1 MCYNIQY
8 QKMNKESVKMKNDL
22 SFSEKYNIY
31 NSEYNSVWVSR
42 LPLSSRT
49 KLVLQRND
57 IVCIKD
63 LLKANGNY
71 LLSLDSFGV
80 NSINEV
86 ESVIGSLRSD
96 ISIGKF
102 LCLAS
107 DAFTN
112 ESVTKI
118 KLPPWIMVWLL
129 ENDIKSINDLLCVSV
144 QKLASFPEYNP
155 SYLNKI
161 CDGIDLYISGQSS
174 ETNPRPNNEP
184 SVYNQFIKD
193 IPFSYRTKKRLLE
206 NGITTVAKLI
216 KTPIESLCEI
226 RGFGA
231 SCVKEVEE
239 YLHGLN
245 ISDTDQDILSF
256 ESSSIEQ
263 ETRKAP
269 IPHTVSVHKAQ
280 ILNGDFSFID
290 INDENSLPYTAARYK
305 TAYET
310 LGKVLVTA
318 CFYNTKEI
326 MDIIA
331 VLSDFRTSM
340 DKAGELSNLLN
351 SVPLFRRNCKIN
363 GFIDAFAQTDKAR
376 DALHLIVNNEN
387 CPLKEIVNFE
397 ASIAPVNYNLV
408 HRFLTWCAYDLKS
421 EIHKA
426 ISLAL
431 KNERTGE
438 VILARAKGETLQ
450 NVGEMFNLT
459 RERVRQIETKAKRVF
474 ARGLG
479 EARIIPKIFADNN
492 GNTVITP
499 ERIKEYSPEYGEELV
514 YLLKILL
521 MSNGNYYT
529 YDKDLDVFVYGDSTL
544 TDGIQDYVDSMPDTF
559 RADQLEAYLSIA
571 VEEEDF
577 PKDLVEKTI
586 STSYKIT
593 GEVYHKSHL
602 FKTSMYES
610 ILEKYFPTGLKAC
623 DPNQMDR
630 FKELIAQE
638 YGAEIKLPDNNHA
651 IAARLQDI
659 ATICDRGTYIA
670 RSNQAHM
677 PDQLARDIHDYIKTN
692 ESKVFLTNTLFA
704 IFEDKLLKVGI
715 NNKYYLQSILREK
728 YEDEFIFRR
737 DYISRD
743 ASFTSI
749 HTEIVNFIK
758 ESNYPV
764 SKQQIFDRFPGLTE
778 VVLSFATGDNNI
790 INLFGQYL
798 HAGKLKISFE
808 EKERFRAI
816 IADLVSDGKPHH
828 SEELFI
834 RTNTEIPGMLSRN
847 FALYPFS
854 AFSIAENL
862 FRNEFQFSRPL
873 FAQDGVEDI
882 GYATDRMKDYIYKH
896 EQISFEEMSKYAKE
910 IHYQI
915 FSYLELSESLNDK
928 FFMRSEKGLISIEQ
942 TGITEDI
949 AKQVENI
956 VCDSISDAVPI
967 RELPCIYSLPP
978 ISVNWTEWLVL
989 STLKKWSSKLSVAT
1003 SSPILRMAVPLV
1015 SPIGKMDAEKFAGLA
1030 PSKNTEFCSDSTD
1043 DISTDDLLMEL
1054 IDDDSLWEDLT

>member
-31 NSEYNSVWVSR
+31 NSEYNSVLVSR

-86 ESVIGSLRSD
+86 ESALGSLRSD
-96 ISIGKF
+96 ISLGRF
-102 LCLAS
+102 LCLAP

-118 KLPPWIMVWLL
+118 KLPPQIMVWLL
-129 ENDIKSINDLLCVSV
+129 ENDIKSINDLLCASV

-174 ETNPRPNNEP
+174 ETNPRSNNEP

-193 IPFSYRTKKRLLE
+193 IPFSNRTKNRLLE
-206 NGITTVAKLI
+206 NDINTVDKLI
-216 KTPIESLCEI
+216 KTPIKSLCEI

-245 ISDTDQDILSF
+245 ISDTDQDIFSF
-256 ESSSIEQ
+256 ESSGIEQ

-269 IPHTVSVHKAQ
+269 IPHTVSVHKEQ

-290 INDENSLPYTAARYK
+290 INDDNSTRTALSQYK
-305 TAYET
+305 EAYET
-310 LGKVLVTA
+310 LGKSLVNS
-318 CFYNTKEI
+318 CVHNTKEI
-326 MDIIA
+326 REIILTLNHFRNSFA
-331 VLSDFRTSM
+331 KSNKLSQLM
-340 DKAGELSNLLN
+340 N
-351 SVPLFRRNCKIN
+351 SVPMQRRNCKIN
-363 GFIDAFAQTDKAR
+363 GFINTFAQTDQER
-376 DALHLIVNNEN
+376 ETLHRVVNNEN
-387 CPLKEIVNFE
+387 CELNDILNFE
-397 ASIAPVNYNLV
+397 ASTAPHNYDLV
-408 HRFLTWCAYDLKS
+408 QRFVSWCAYDLKS
-421 EIHKA
+421 EIR
-426 ISLAL
+426 SVMSVSL
-431 KNERTGE
+431 KNERARE
-438 VILARAKGETLQ
+438 VVLARAQGVTLQGVGET
-450 NVGEMFNLT
+450 FNIT
-459 RERVRQIETKAKRVF
+459 RERVRQIEMKARRLF
-474 ARGLG
+474 ARGQAK
-479 EARIIPKIFADNN
+479 ARIISKISADNN
-492 GNTVITP
+492 GITVITP
-499 ERIKEYSPEYGEELV
+499 EMVMEYAPEYGDELV
-514 YLLKILL
+514 YLLKTLK
-521 MSNGNYYT
+521 SNYYT
-529 YDKDLDVFVYGDSTL
+529 YDKEHDVFIYGDSTL
-544 TDGIQDYVDSMPDTF
+544 SDRVQDYVDSMPDTF
-559 RADQLEAYLSIA
+559 RADQLETYLSIA

-593 GEVYHKSHL
+593 GEVYHKSQL
-602 FKTSMYES
+602 SKTSMYES
-610 ILEKYFPTGLKAC
+610 ILEKYFPDGLKAC

-704 IFEDKLLKVGI
+704 VFEDKLLKVGI

-749 HTEIVNFIK
+749 HTEIVNYIK

-790 INLFGQYL
+790 INLFGQYF
-798 HAGKLKISFE
+798 HASKLKISFE